1 MMCVLGAQLLTLNNQ
16 YPLEEMVLSS
26 NTGDPCNLNT
36 TIKNV
41 FKYQNYTITWKKS

>member
-26 NTGDPCNLNT
+26 NTGRPCNLNT

-41 FKYQNYTITWKKS
+41 SKYQNYIITWKKS